1 MNVKQQLI
9 TLIKA
14 LGELVYPR
22 LGLAGMKTPFVWS
35 VVYGLPTTERQLLS
49 PANDYSPL
57 PSSVASL
64 LHLPMHTTTIRIR

>member
-14 LGELVYPR
+14 LGAPSVG

-35 VVYGLPTTERQLLS
+35 VAYGLPTTERQLLS
-49 PANDYSPL
+49 PANDYLPL